1 MRVNHVALFFVIYQ
15 KHLTEF
21 GMKGF
26 FLNYKLTVFVSCH
39 KHLGLTLSDD
49 LKWSVYIN
57 DIVSNACKK
66 LGLLKKLKFTLG
78 IDKLS
83 KLYITFVRPIL
94 EYASVVWDGC
104 SSAEI
109 EKLEK
114 VQLRAARIV
123 TGLPILASRESL
135 YFETGWASLSKRR
148 EIAKLTIMYKIHYN
162 LVPQYLS
169 DIANI
174 YRKDNSCYSTHY
186 EDNCIPP
193 RVKYDTYTKSFIP
206 DAIGKWNSLNSDI
219 KKSTSIRQFQRSIS
233 NNSSDSKIPKYFL
246 HGKRVANIIH
256 TKLRHNC
263 LLNYDL
269 HRRNIVDSPNCICG
283 KKEDVFH
290 FLFVCKLFSNAR
302 NTLFNELFQ
311 IQNLGIIDSHT
322 LPWGNDN
329 LDYKTN
335 VRIFTAV
342 QNFIINSRRF
352 I

>member
-1 MRVNHVALFFVIYQ
+1 MFFQDCQLDI
-15 KHLTEF
+15 
-21 GMKGF
+21 
-26 FLNYKLTVFVSCH
+26 VSSH

-57 DIVSNACKK
+57 DIVNIACKK

-78 IDKLS
+78 RDKLS

-114 VQLRAARIV
+114 VQLHAARIV

-135 YFETGWASLSKRR
+135 YFETGWESLARRR

-174 YRKDNSCYSTHY
+174 YRKDTSRYSTRY
-186 EDNCIPP
+186 EDNYIPP
-193 RVKYDTYTKSFIP
+193 RVKYDTYKKSFIP
-206 DAIGKWNSLNSDI
+206 DAISKWNSLNSDT

-233 NNSSDSKIPKYFL
+233 KCTSDSKVPKYFL
-246 HGKRVANIIH
+246 HGKRATNIIH

-269 HRRNIVDSPNCICG
+269 HRRNIIDSPNCICG
-283 KKEDVFH
+283 KKEDVYH
-290 FLFVCKLFSNAR
+290 FLFVCKCFSNAR
-302 NTLFNELFQ
+302 HTLFSELFK
-311 IQNLGIIDSHT
+311 IHDLGIIDSHT
-322 LPWGNDN
+322 LLWVM
-329 LDYKTN
+329 KT
-335 VRIFTAV
+335 
-342 QNFIINSRRF
+342 
-352 I
+352 

>member
-1 MRVNHVALFFVIYQ
+1 M
-15 KHLTEF
+15 LTF
-21 GMKGF
+21 IGK
-26 FLNYKLTVFVSCH
+26 
-39 KHLGLTLSDD
+39 
-49 LKWSVYIN
+49 I
-57 DIVSNACKK
+57 
-66 LGLLKKLKFTLG
+66 
-78 IDKLS
+78 
-83 KLYITFVRPIL
+83 
-94 EYASVVWDGC
+94 
-104 SSAEI
+104 
-109 EKLEK
+109 
-114 VQLRAARIV
+114 
-123 TGLPILASRESL
+123 ILATVL
-135 YFETGWASLSKRR
+135 
-148 EIAKLTIMYKIHYN
+148 IMK
-162 LVPQYLS
+162 
-169 DIANI
+169 
-174 YRKDNSCYSTHY
+174 T
-186 EDNCIPP
+186 
-193 RVKYDTYTKSFIP
+193 RVKYDTYTKAFIP